1 MIENL
6 SIIIDHFKPQILF
19 VFFFR
24 FIRCVFCIVYLDPI
38 HFLSL
43 CMYPLPLHT
52 TPQIKQNSREKKK
65 EKKMKKKFLKGRI
78 TNLIMEPAA
87 WPNKSHCIALC
98 PYISTCKCSLQRVID
113 LVQGHCLYHMID
125 TGPPLGLF

>member
-1 MIENL
+1 MIKNL

-38 HFLSL
+38 HSLSL
-43 CMYPLPLHT
+43 CMCPLPLHT

-65 EKKMKKKFLKGRI
+65 ENKMKKNFKKEGLQI
-78 TNLIMEPAA
+78 SSWNLQCDPT
-87 WPNKSHCIALC
+87 SH
-98 PYISTCKCSLQRVID
+98 TV
-113 LVQGHCLYHMID
+113 
-125 TGPPLGLF
+125 